1 MTETDFD
8 FFICAITNSGLF
20 TFKQAAVNRKF
31 CLIVPGIRFVV
42 NSYCRYQHGENLSFV
57 RYFIVLKY
65 KL

>member
-1 MTETDFD
+1 METDFS

-31 CLIVPGIRFVV
+31 RLIVPGIRFVF
-42 NSYCRYQHGENLSFV
+42 NSYCRYQHEENLFFV
-57 RYFIVLKY
+57 RCFIVLEY